1 MDNATKLFRIRRTCL
16 QMLRDR
22 GYLVS
27 EAELN
32 QSKENFTDKFG
43 DEPLRDQLTIL
54 VCKQEDP
61 TDQIFVFFPDEV
73 KIGVSTIKTYFNR
86 MKDEAVHRAVMVMPG
101 TLTSFAKTSLQDI
114 SSKYH
119 IEQFK
124 ENELLVNITQHV
136 LVPEH
141 RLLTAEEKRALLN
154 RYKVSDTQLPRIQ
167 VADPVARYYG
177 LQRGQVVRIVRPS
190 ETAGRYVTYRLCT

>member
-1 MDNATKLFRIRRTCL
+1 
-16 QMLRDR
+16 MLRDR

>member
-32 QSKENFTDKFG
+32 QTKESFTDKFG

-54 VCKQEDP
+54 VCKQDDP
-61 TDQIFVFFPDEV
+61 TDQIFVFYPDEL

-86 MKDEAVHRAVMVMPG
+86 MKEEGVHRAVMVMPG

-124 ENELLVNITQHV
+124 ETELLVNITQHV

-141 RLLTAEEKRALLN
+141 RLLMPEEKRALLN

-167 VADPVARYYG
+167 VGDPVARYYG